1 MAATEIRNKILGFLL
16 TTAGFIVALIFLP
29 GDKAAEAF
37 MMNRLGL
44 VEKVGDNYITFS
56 GEVAPMMAVTYI
68 SVAGNILNVIE
79 IVLWMAIVVTIVRA
93 VFFVISK
100 TVQRQSTASEVSSLL
115 KTVLSVGIYI
125 VAFFIIFQSQFPSV
139 QLAPLFTG
147 STIIGI
153 VVGLALQ
160 DTLGNLFA
168 GLALQA
174 DQPFQVGDVISIGT
188 LGTGV
193 VENVSWRGVKV
204 RTFQNKLLLISN
216 SVIGK
221 EAIEVAPR
229 INLNAR
235 LILFTT
241 VYTASPANVALRV
254 REAVRTSDNVSQKMR
269 PVVRVRSLGTDGID
283 WEVKYWLEDYSLYND
298 SDAVIR
304 QRIWYVCNRENIEF
318 AFPTRTIKIEK
329 RATSPAPE
337 ALFDTIA
344 DHLGRVSIFSPLS
357 DDELARLAAASTSR
371 IYAPGEPIVRIGQEG
386 NSMFVIISGS
396 VKIQIPENDYQK
408 TVGTLAENDF
418 FGEMSLLT
426 GEPRSA
432 NVVAIVE
439 TEVLRIDKEGLKPIL
454 SANPHIVEQISEMV
468 AERRASLVQDA
479 AEELSDDD
487 GAPGKKGPLRSIR
500 QFFGLR

>member
-1 MAATEIRNKILGFLL
+1 MAATQIRNKLLGYIAATSTL
-16 TTAGFIVALIFLP
+16 IVILIFLP
-29 GDKAAEAF
+29 SDSAVREFVAGQL
-37 MMNRLGL
+37 NL
-44 VEKVGDNYITFS
+44 VVTPAGITTPS
-56 GEVAPMMAVTYI
+56 GENLPMMASTYI
-68 SVAGNILNVIE
+68 SVAVNILNVIE
-79 IVLWMAIVVTIVRA
+79 IVLWMALVIILVRGIL
-93 VFFVISK
+93 FLISK
-100 TVQRQSTASEVSSLL
+100 TVQRQSTSGEVSSLL
-115 KTVLSVGIYI
+115 KTVLSVTIYI
-125 VAFFIIFQSQFPSV
+125 VAFFIIFQSQFPEV

-174 DQPFQVGDVISIGT
+174 DQPFQVGDVVAVGK

-193 VENVSWRGVKV
+193 VESVSWRGVKV

-229 INLNAR
+229 NNLNSR
-235 LILFTT
+235 LIPFTT

-269 PVVRVRSLGTDGID
+269 PIVRIRNLGPDGID
-283 WEVKYWLEDYSLYND
+283 WEVKYWLEDYALHSD
-298 SDAVIR
+298 SDAMIR
-304 QRIWYVCNRENIEF
+304 QRIWYVCNRENIDF
-318 AFPTRTIKIEK
+318 AFPTRTIKLE
-329 RATSPAPE
+329 RRSPQRPPE
-337 ALFDTIA
+337 EAFDTIT
-344 DHLGRVSIFSPLS
+344 DHLGKISIFAPLS

-371 IYAPGEPIVRIGQEG
+371 IYAPGEPIVRIGQQG
-386 NSMFVIISGS
+386 NSMFVIISGT

-439 TEVLRIDKEGLKPIL
+439 TEVLRIDKNGLAPIF
-454 SANPHIVEQISEMV
+454 SANPKIVEQIAEMV
-468 AERRASLVQDA
+468 AERRALMTKDVGEEDA
-479 AEELSDDD
+479 EDNDTK
-487 GAPGKKGPLRSIR
+487 GKKGPLRTIKR
-500 QFFGLR
+500 FFGLR